1 MNGRGSQVF
10 ANYVVF
16 QLGQVLHQ
24 SFGKALKMVEWELGV
39 PWDISK
45 HDES

>member
-1 MNGRGSQVF
+1 MKGKGSQVF
-10 ANYVVF
+10 ANYVAF

-24 SFGKALKMVEWELGV
+24 ALKMVEWELGV